1 MAVEVSMGGT
11 ILTIEDEAAIRKSFV
26 SFLEDYDYET
36 LEAEDG
42 GAGIEIINSA
52 HPDLVLADLRM
63 PNVDGLQVLD
73 FVGRHHPDVPVI
85 VVSGTGNIND
95 VIEALHLG
103 AWDYILKPVE
113 DLNILLFAVR
123 RALEKVRLAD
133 ENRRY
138 RQHLEEQ
145 VSEKT
150 RALKQANSKL
160 QTINKELR
168 NSLEEKEVLLREVH
182 HRVKNNMQVILS
194 LMNLQKPM
202 YRDAFDVRL
211 INKSINRI
219 QAMALAHEQLYR
231 TEDFTKIKLE
241 AYFQGLINEII
252 RNKIAVGSS
261 FEVHVRARGICMG
274 IEPAIPIGLIIH
286 ELADNVIE
294 HAYPDGKAGQIAI
307 SAVHS
312 EGRYTITV
320 ADYGVG
326 LPEEVDIKN
335 SASLGFMLVQTLASQ
350 IGAQLDVQRQK
361 GTTIK
366 LEFVW
371 QG

>member
-1 MAVEVSMGGT
+1 MRNR

-42 GAGIEIINSA
+42 QEGIEIIKGSS
-52 HPDLVLADLRM
+52 PDLVLADLRM

-73 FVGRHHPDVPVI
+73 YVSTHEPEIPVI

-123 RALEKVRLAD
+123 RALEKVRLSE

-138 RQHLEEQ
+138 REDLEDQ

-150 RALKQANSKL
+150 RALEQANAKL
-160 QTINKELR
+160 QSINKELR

-182 HRVKNNMQVILS
+182 HRVKNNMQVIMS
-194 LMNLQKPM
+194 LMNLQKPL
-202 YRDAFDVRL
+202 YRDSFDVRL
-211 INKSINRI
+211 IDKSINRI
-219 QAMALAHEQLYR
+219 QAMAMAHEQLYR
-231 TEDFTKIKLE
+231 TEDFTRINLD
-241 AYFQGLINEII
+241 AYLNGMVNEII
-252 RNKIAVGSS
+252 RNKTSVGDN
-261 FEVHVRARGICMG
+261 FDVRVDAQDIFMG
-274 IEPAIPIGLIIH
+274 IDLAIPIGLIIH
-286 ELADNVIE
+286 ELADNAIE
-294 HAYPDGKAGQIAI
+294 HAYPDDKTGNIAI
-307 SAVHS
+307 STMHN

-326 LPEEVDIKN
+326 LPAGIDIEN
-335 SASLGFMLVQTLASQ
+335 STSLGFMLVQTLASQ
-350 IGAQLDVQRQK
+350 IDAKLEIQK
-361 GTTIK
+361 QDGTMVK
-366 LEFVW
+366 LEFEW
-371 QG
+371 QD